1 METTYYTD
9 GVVWVTNQRVV
20 FVDTTYWLAE
30 IDRLE
35 VVTAG
40 SRRYQWIELAVC
52 LCVLSLLLLIEA
64 RSILQGADVLQS
76 CGAACIGVLVI
87 CLLCYCARTAVG
99 LISGPHEDLH
109 IIRLHM
115 PRGRIDAYCSLDRA
129 YVVAIVNSI
138 AMVSKAYEP
147 NGAWPLAPYR

>member
-9 GVVWVTNQRVV
+9 GVVWVTDRRVV
-20 FVDTTYWLAE
+20 FVDTTYWLAD

-64 RSILQGADVLQS
+64 RSILQGADVFQS
-76 CGAACIGVLVI
+76 CGAACIAVLVI
-87 CLLCYCARTAVG
+87 CLLCYCARTTAG
-99 LISGPHEDLH
+99 LISGQHEDLH
-109 IIRLHM
+109 IIRIHT
-115 PRGRIDAYCSLDRA
+115 PRGRIDAYCSLNRA
-129 YVVAIVNSI
+129 YVIAIVDSI
-138 AMVSKAYEP
+138 AVVSKAHRP
-147 NGAWPLAPYR
+147 DGAWPLVPYR